1 MYACYTARKDYFVFR
16 ELPSGV
22 GFVDIALIPLPSRG
36 LPAVLVELKWNKDAD
51 TAIKQ
56 IHNRKYTS
64 AFDGYTGD
72 VVLVGINYDKDSK
85 DKMHE
90 CTIERVVKNA

>member
-1 MYACYTARKDYFVFR
+1 MVAGKNLRRAARN
-16 ELPSGV
+16 L
-22 GFVDIALIPLPSRG
+22 ALIPLPSRG
-36 LPAVLVELKWNKDAD
+36 LPAVLVELKWDKNAD

-64 AFDGYTGD
+64 AFDHYHGEI
-72 VVLVGINYDKDSK
+72 VLVGVNYIKDSK

-90 CTIERVVKNA
+90 CRIERVVK